1 MMLIVKKEQIF
12 WYACTLAECS
22 MGGMTFMFSFS
33 LLGPH
38 LMSPFE
44 KYESRVERPKNCS
57 SVYTGKSMSYLLR

>member
-1 MMLIVKKEQIF
+1 MMLIVMKEHIF
-12 WYACTLAECS
+12 RYACTLAEYSICN
-22 MGGMTFMFSFS
+22 MTFMFSFS

-57 SVYTGKSMSYLLR
+57 SVYSGKSMSYLLR